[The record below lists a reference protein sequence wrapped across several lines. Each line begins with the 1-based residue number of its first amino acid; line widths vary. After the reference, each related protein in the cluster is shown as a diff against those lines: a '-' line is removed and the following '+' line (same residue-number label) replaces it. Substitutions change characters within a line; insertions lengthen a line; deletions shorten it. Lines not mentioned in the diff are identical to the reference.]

1 MEKKKDYTYLTEWQK
16 KRTKL
21 YSVRLNDNVDQD
33 LIEEIEKH
41 DSFPQYV
48 RQLIRA
54 DIEKQKRAAKRAKKA
69 EE

>member
-1 MEKKKDYTYLTEWQK
+1 MKHDEWQK
-16 KRTKL
+16 ENTKF
-21 YSVRLNDNVDQD
+21 YGIRINKNQDQD
-33 LIEEIEKH
+33 IIEAIEQNG
-41 DSFPQYV
+41 SFPQYV

>member
-48 RQLIRA
+48 RQLIKA

>member
-54 DIEKQKRAAKRAKKA
+54 DIEKQKRVAKRAKKA